1 VECRNTLG
9 LQMKIGE
16 ELEVLA
22 DLEYEAFL
30 PNLTAKYLE
39 QKDQLAWST
48 LETNAADGGDGK
60 FVVEVGISAGDIGRS
75 SAVEFETVV
84 VVVVVAAVVAAA
96 VVASRLV
103 RKRMDSILHLLLG
116 SECCCYDGTSLHYCL
131 KVSRCAD

>member
-1 VECRNTLG
+1 
-9 LQMKIGE
+9 MKIGE

-48 LETNAADGGDGK
+48 LETNAADGCDGK
-60 FVVEVGISAGDIGRS
+60 VVVEVGISAGDIGRS

-84 VVVVVAAVVAAA
+84 VVVVAAVVAAA
-96 VVASRLV
+96 VVASTLV

>member
-1 VECRNTLG
+1 
-9 LQMKIGE
+9 MKIGE
-16 ELEVLA
+16 ELEALA
-22 DLEYEAFL
+22 DLEYEALL

-48 LETNAADGGDGK
+48 LEMNAADGGDGK
-60 FVVEVGISAGDIGRS
+60 VVVEVGISAGDIGRS
-75 SAVEFETVV
+75 SAVEFET
-84 VVVVVAAVVAAA
+84 VVVVAAVVAAA

>member
-1 VECRNTLG
+1 
-9 LQMKIGE
+9 MKIGE

-48 LETNAADGGDGK
+48 LEMNAADGGDGK

-84 VVVVVAAVVAAA
+84 VVAAVVAAA
-96 VVASRLV
+96 VVASTLV
-103 RKRMDSILHLLLG
+103 RKRMDLILHLLLG
-116 SECCCYDGTSLHYCL
+116 SGCCCYDGTSLHYCL

>member
-1 VECRNTLG
+1 
-9 LQMKIGE
+9 MKIGE

-84 VVVVVAAVVAAA
+84 VVAAVVAAA
-96 VVASRLV
+96 VVASTLV